1 VIGGIGPVPVS
12 VSRTELQGGHTV
24 ELPACQAKDP
34 RDRAIVRR
42 RQASYITVVLSKA
55 ALSGPSVCLRAR
67 APCPLRVS
75 CTGADRALRV
85 QQSLQATACSASCR
99 PCALPSSPSG
109 TRQVLRPTFSSRTDQ
124 DEQLRF
130 LTSFHARC
138 FTAPLCGP
146 YTHICVCARSTA
158 VFLGITL
165 GITLRTVHTHL
176 CLCAKYCGVSRRV
189 RTVSFV
195 DDFVVLALTCLHFSP
210 VFPRFASF

>member
-24 ELPACQAKDP
+24 ELLACQAKDP

-109 TRQVLRPTFSSRTDQ
+109 TRQVMSPDVQLTHGSGRTVA
-124 DEQLRF
+124 LPYFVPRSVF
-130 LTSFHARC
+130 HGTS
-138 FTAPLCGP
+138 
-146 YTHICVCARSTA
+146 
-158 VFLGITL
+158 
-165 GITLRTVHTHL
+165 LRTVHTHL
-176 CLCAKYCGVSRRV
+176 CLCAKYCGVSRHHSRHHSADRTHTFVSV
-189 RTVSFV
+189 RE
-195 DDFVVLALTCLHFSP
+195 VLRCFTACTNGLLC
-210 VFPRFASF
+210 

>member
-1 VIGGIGPVPVS
+1 MIGGIGPVPVS

-24 ELPACQAKDP
+24 ELLACQAKDP

-109 TRQVLRPTFSSRTDQ
+109 TRQVLRPTPGGARRRPCVAVRRSCTGNKVAGACAGRRRMPRGQWRPALGGRPRRRPPRRRASPAPFFLAGCSRLSDGWVSCRTWSVGW
-124 DEQLRF
+124 R
-130 LTSFHARC
+130 ARC
-138 FTAPLCGP
+138 GRGVGP
-146 YTHICVCARSTA
+146 H
-158 VFLGITL
+158 
-165 GITLRTVHTHL
+165 
-176 CLCAKYCGVSRRV
+176 
-189 RTVSFV
+189 
-195 DDFVVLALTCLHFSP
+195 
-210 VFPRFASF
+210 